1 MRHFAKLCLDA
12 EVQAG
17 VRLKLAISCHG
28 KESDKSERYLSHFI
42 HICPKAKFL
51 LVTNHFF
58 EANHTTSNG
67 TIEPPI
73 WLYVQ
78 SMSIQATA
86 SPIGIPRNGRQLY
99 VSKEHSSCR
108 QGCASGPKKMSFPQ
122 DLEDCQL
129 AKPKR
134 RRLDFLTTN
143 VEGEEIKYVENTQR
157 TVSTAITG
165 LAATYS
171 TE

>member
-28 KESDKSERYLSHFI
+28 KESDKSERYLDHFI
-42 HICPKAKFL
+42 YACLEVEFFL
-51 LVTNHFF
+51 VINHFF

-78 SMSIQATA
+78 SMNIKATA

-99 VSKEHSSCR
+99 TSKSKVVASKAALLTPRRCHSLKISR
-108 QGCASGPKKMSFPQ
+108 IAG
-122 DLEDCQL
+122 QL
-129 AKPKR
+129 SQYG
-134 RRLDFLTTN
+134 
-143 VEGEEIKYVENTQR
+143 EG
-157 TVSTAITG
+157 
-165 LAATYS
+165 
-171 TE
+171 